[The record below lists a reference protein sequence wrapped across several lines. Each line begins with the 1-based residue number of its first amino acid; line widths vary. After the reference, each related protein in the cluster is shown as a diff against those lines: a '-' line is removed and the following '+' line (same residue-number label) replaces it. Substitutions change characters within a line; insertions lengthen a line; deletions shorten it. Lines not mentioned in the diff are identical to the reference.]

1 MPQKQLSSGL
11 AREAMTMAQ
20 SPTGRAYTYRISIVA
35 AIGGL
40 LFGFDTAIINGAIVF
55 LRRQFSWSEI
65 QTEIAA
71 SSLLLGCVIGASVA
85 GALSDWL
92 GRRRILLLSAAIFTL
107 SSIATALPNSLGPF
121 CAARLVAGTAIGIAS
136 LLCPLY
142 IAEVSPAGIRGMLVS
157 LNQLAIVTGI
167 LVSYLAGWSL
177 SGLGAESWRWMF
189 ASAAL
194 PSIFFFVALFT
205 VPESPRW
212 LVKEQRYDE
221 ALTTLGRLS
230 GSDARLRLEEIKIAI
245 AEESGSLAQLFQ
257 PGLRLPLIIGITLA
271 VFQQVTG
278 INTILYYG
286 SIIFTEQ
293 VGARSASAALWA
305 NVVIGT
311 VNVLCAVIALFAI
324 DRLGRKPLLMIAS
337 GGMGASL
344 VILGVIFLLQP
355 SAGSLVLAL
364 ILCYVAFFSVG
375 MGPTVW
381 VVISELFPTRIRGR
395 AMSIATISLWTA
407 CMFITLTFLSLVKA
421 ISVSGAFWCYALMC
435 LFTFLFVWRILPET
449 KGKTLEEIEKSW
461 S

>member
-1 MPQKQLSSGL
+1 
-11 AREAMTMAQ
+11 
-20 SPTGRAYTYRISIVA
+20 VA

-55 LRRQFSWSEI
+55 LKRQFAWSEL

-71 SSLLLGCVIGASVA
+71 SSLLLGCVIGASLA

-92 GRRRILLLSAAIFTL
+92 GRRRVLALSAAVFAF
-107 SSIATALPNSLGPF
+107 SSVATSLPNSLVPF
-121 CAARLVAGTAIGIAS
+121 CAARLLAGTAIGIAS
-136 LLCPLY
+136 LICPLY

-167 LVSYLAGWSL
+167 LISYLVGWLLSSL
-177 SGLGAESWRWMF
+177 GPESWRWMF
-189 ASAAL
+189 ASAVL
-194 PSIFFFVALFT
+194 PSVIFYFALFA

-212 LVKEQRYDE
+212 LAKERRWEE
-221 ALTTLGRLS
+221 ALTILQRLGEADA
-230 GSDARLRLEEIKIAI
+230 GSRLEEIKAAI

-271 VFQQVTG
+271 VFQQITG

-293 VGARSASAALWA
+293 VGTRSASAALWA
-305 NVVIGT
+305 NVVIGAMNMGCT
-311 VNVLCAVIALFAI
+311 IAALFVI
-324 DRLGRKPLLMIAS
+324 DRLGRRPLLMIAS
-337 GGMGASL
+337 GGMGVSL
-344 VILGVIFLLQP
+344 GILGIAFLLHP
-355 SAGSLVLAL
+355 SAGSLVLPL

-395 AMSIATISLWTA
+395 AMSIATISLWLA
-407 CMFITLTFLSLVKA
+407 CMVITLTFLSLIKA
-421 ISVSGAFWCYALMC
+421 VTVSGAFWCYALMC
-435 LFTFLFVWRILPET
+435 VFAFLFVWRYTPET
-449 KGKTLEEIEKSW
+449 RGKTLEEIEKSW
-461 S
+461 MR

>member
-1 MPQKQLSSGL
+1 
-11 AREAMTMAQ
+11 MTRSA
-20 SPTGRAYTYRISIVA
+20 GRGYTYRISAVA

-55 LRRQFSWSEI
+55 LKRQFAWSEF

-71 SSLLLGCVIGASVA
+71 SSLLLGCVVGASVA
-85 GALSDWL
+85 GVLSDWL
-92 GRRRILLLSAAIFTL
+92 GRRRILLLSAAIFAL
-107 SSIATALPNSLGPF
+107 SSVATSLPNSLGPF

-136 LLCPLY
+136 LVCPLY

-167 LVSYLAGWSL
+167 LISYLAGWSL
-177 SGLGAESWRWMF
+177 SSLGPESWRWMF

-194 PSIFFFVALFT
+194 PSVVFYLALFA

-212 LVKEQRYDE
+212 LAKEQRYE
-221 ALTTLGRLS
+221 MALTVLDRLGEP
-230 GSDARLRLEEIKIAI
+230 DARARLEEIKAAI
-245 AEESGSLAQLFQ
+245 GEESGSLAQLFQ

-271 VFQQVTG
+271 VFQQITG

-293 VGARSASAALWA
+293 VGAQSASAALWA
-305 NVVIGT
+305 NVVIGA
-311 VNVLCAVIALFAI
+311 VNLVCTIVALFVI
-324 DRLGRKPLLMIAS
+324 DRLGRRSLLMIAS
-337 GGMGASL
+337 AGMGISL
-344 VILGVIFLLQP
+344 GILGVIFLLHP
-355 SAGSLVLAL
+355 SAGSLVLSL

-395 AMSIATISLWTA
+395 AMSIATISLWVA

-435 LFTFLFVWRILPET
+435 VFTFFFVWRYTPET
-449 KGKTLEEIEKSW
+449 KGKTLEEIEKNW
-461 S
+461 SR